1 MPEVGGFVFPFLAC
15 PAQGPLLIDT
25 SEEFLFPDQIKVN
38 HAGPVM
44 KAMHG
49 CHLLWGHSMAVG
61 KNVEI

>member
-1 MPEVGGFVFPFLAC
+1 MPEVGCFVFPFLAC

-25 SEEFLFPDQIKVN
+25 AEKFLFPDQIKVN

-49 CHLLWGHSMAVG
+49 CHLL
-61 KNVEI
+61 